1 MADPAARTRKF
12 LVYVDDT
19 PECRVALR
27 FASRRAKHTGGG
39 VTLLRVTEPADF
51 QHWLAVEERM
61 REEAAEEAE
70 QLLNQAAIVVNEL
83 AGITPELVVRE
94 GTPSDVVLALID
106 EDPDIRILVLGASSG
121 AEGPGPLVALMA
133 GKMAGTMHIPVT
145 VVPGNLAESQVDEL
159 T

>member
-1 MADPAARTRKF
+1 MADPVARTRKF
-12 LVYVDDT
+12 LVYVDET

-39 VTLLRVTEPADF
+39 VTLLYVTQPADF

-61 REEAAEEAE
+61 REEAHEEAE
-70 QLLNQAAIVVNEL
+70 QLLHQTAALVNEI

-94 GTPSDVVLALID
+94 GTPSDVILALID
-106 EDPDIRILVLGASSG
+106 EDPDIRILVLGAAASS
-121 AEGPGPLVALMA
+121 EGPGPLVALMA
-133 GKMAGTMHIPVT
+133 GKMAGAMHIPVT
-145 VVPGNLAESQVDEL
+145 VVPGNLTESQVDEL

>member
-1 MADPAARTRKF
+1 MADTAARTRKF
-12 LVYVDDT
+12 LVYVDET

-39 VTLLRVTEPADF
+39 VTLLYVTQPADF

-61 REEAAEEAE
+61 REEAHEEAE
-70 QLLNQAAIVVNEL
+70 QLLHQTAAVVNEL

-94 GTPSDVVLALID
+94 GTPSDVILALID
-106 EDPDIRILVLGASSG
+106 EDPDIRILVLGAAAS

-145 VVPGNLAESQVDEL
+145 VVPGNLTESQVDEL

>member
-1 MADPAARTRKF
+1 MADPVGRTRKF
-12 LVYVDDT
+12 LVYVDET

-39 VTLLRVTEPADF
+39 VTLLYVTQPADF

-61 REEAAEEAE
+61 RDEAHEKAE
-70 QLLNQAAIVVNEL
+70 QMLHQSAALVNEI

-94 GTPSDVVLALID
+94 GTPSDVILALID
-106 EDPDIRILVLGASSG
+106 EDPDIRILVLGAAASS
-121 AEGPGPLVALMA
+121 EGPGPLVALMA

-145 VVPGNLAESQVDEL
+145 VVPGNLTESQVDEL

>member
-1 MADPAARTRKF
+1 MR
-12 LVYVDDT
+12 
-19 PECRVALR
+19 
-27 FASRRAKHTGGG
+27 
-39 VTLLRVTEPADF
+39 
-51 QHWLAVEERM
+51 LAVW
-61 REEAAEEAE
+61 
-70 QLLNQAAIVVNEL
+70 I
-83 AGITPELVVRE
+83 RE
-94 GTPSDVVLALID
+94 GTPSDVILALID